1 MCLCV
6 VVDRKRRRIREK
18 GSGETGFFGTEGKE
32 VVVVVVVV
40 GTGGDLYASWTAVE
54 RGGGKKEEYAKKE
67 RKTHSG
73 EMRVCA
79 YSIFCN
85 PFFPGQSISFLSR
98 DFC

>member
-18 GSGETGFFGTEGKE
+18 GSGETVFFGTEGKE
-32 VVVVVVVV
+32 VVVVVVV

-54 RGGGKKEEYAKKE
+54 RGGRKKEDYAKKE

-73 EMRVCA
+73 EMRVRA
-79 YSIFCN
+79 YSIFGN